1 MPKESANPTIG
12 KVGQL
17 EFVDEDRVELVV
29 NDKGKHKEIEQ
40 AIKEL
45 KNVRVYIANLLC
57 FAS

>member
-1 MPKESANPTIG
+1 MPKGSAIPTIG

-29 NDKGKHKEIEQ
+29 NDKGKHKEIDQ

-45 KNVRVYIANLLC
+45 KNVRVYILC
-57 FAS
+57 

>member
-1 MPKESANPTIG
+1 MPKGSANPTIG

-45 KNVRVYIANLLC
+45 KNVRVYS
-57 FAS
+57 FYS